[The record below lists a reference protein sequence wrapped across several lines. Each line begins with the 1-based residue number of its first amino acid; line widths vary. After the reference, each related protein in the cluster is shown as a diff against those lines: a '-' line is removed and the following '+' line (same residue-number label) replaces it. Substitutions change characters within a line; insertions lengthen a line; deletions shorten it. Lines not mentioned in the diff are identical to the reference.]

1 MVEPP
6 RIEFP
11 CDYPIKVLGEVSAGF
26 EDMVVH
32 IMHKH
37 DPEFDPASATQ
48 SDSRNGNYVSIRA
61 VIRATGEDQL
71 QALFAELKQTGRV
84 KMVL

>member
-1 MVEPP
+1 MQPP

-11 CDYPIKVLGEVSAGF
+11 CDYPIKVLGEASAGF
-26 EDMVVH
+26 EDMVVQ

-37 DPEFDPASATQ
+37 DPEFDPASVTQ
-48 SDSRNGNYVSIRA
+48 SSSRNGNYVSIR
-61 VIRATGEDQL
+61 VIIRATGEAQL

>member
-1 MVEPP
+1 MEPP

-26 EDMVVH
+26 EDMVVR
-32 IMHKH
+32 IMHKY
-37 DPEFDPASATQ
+37 DPEFDPATVAQ
-48 SDSRNGNYVSIRA
+48 RDSRNGNYISVRV

>member
-1 MVEPP
+1 MEPP

-11 CDYPIKVLGEVSAGF
+11 CDYPIKVLGEVSPGF
-26 EDMVVH
+26 DDMVVQ

-37 DPEFDPASATQ
+37 DPEFDPATVTQ
-48 SDSRNGNYVSIRA
+48 RDSRNGNYLSIRV
-61 VIRATGEDQL
+61 VIRATGEAQL
-71 QALFAELKQTGRV
+71 QALFAELKESGRV

>member
-1 MVEPP
+1 MEPP

-11 CDYPIKVLGEVSAGF
+11 CDYPIKVLGAATTGF
-26 EDMVVH
+26 EDMVVQ
-32 IMHKH
+32 ILHKH
-37 DPEFDPASATQ
+37 DPEFDPATVTQ
-48 SDSRNGNYVSIRA
+48 KNSRNGNYVSVRVI
-61 VIRATGEDQL
+61 IRATGEAQL

>member
-1 MVEPP
+1 MEPP

-26 EDMVVH
+26 EDMVVR
-32 IMHKH
+32 IMQKH
-37 DPEFDPASATQ
+37 DPEFDPATVAQ
-48 SDSRNGNYVSIRA
+48 RDSRNGNYISVRV

>member
-1 MVEPP
+1 MEPP

-11 CDYPIKVLGEVSAGF
+11 CDYPVKVLGEVCVGF
-26 EDMVVH
+26 EEMVVQ

-37 DPEFDPASATQ
+37 DPEFDPDTVTRN
-48 SDSRNGNYVSIRA
+48 DSRNGNFVSIR
-61 VIRATGEDQL
+61 VTIRATGEEQL
-71 QALFAELKQTGRV
+71 QALFAELKQTGQV

>member
-1 MVEPP
+1 MEPP

-26 EDMVVH
+26 EDMVVQ

-37 DPEFDPASATQ
+37 DPQFDPATVTQ
-48 SDSRNGNYVSIRA
+48 RDSRNGNYLSIKV
-61 VIRATGEDQL
+61 VIRATGEEQL
-71 QALFAELKQTGRV
+71 QALFAELKQTGRI

>member
-1 MVEPP
+1 MEPP

-26 EDMVVH
+26 EEMVVG
-32 IMHKH
+32 IMLKH
-37 DPEFDPASATQ
+37 DAEFDPATVTRNN
-48 SDSRNGNYVSIRA
+48 SRNGNYISFRVI
-61 VIRATGEDQL
+61 IRATDEDQL